1 MGQQS
6 EQPFLTPL
14 ENLLD
19 EVIALRL
26 DFLHRQVLHALA
38 WCKSCA
44 RAVAEFTLTEYVV
57 AIYASRRLFHTKR
70 FLSVSILLADF
81 GTM

>member
-38 WCKSCA
+38 
-44 RAVAEFTLTEYVV
+44 
-57 AIYASRRLFHTKR
+57 
-70 FLSVSILLADF
+70 
-81 GTM
+81 